1 MFYLQT
7 QKTMNKQGA
16 MKIINVND
24 FIMEVFDATG
34 FIDVMDIE

>member
-1 MFYLQT
+1 
-7 QKTMNKQGA
+7 